1 MGADPV
7 MGMGSGCAGWCTEAE
22 CICCCFL
29 PTFGVISAQRLRSQC
44 SGDDI
49 ANVCNEAAHNLLRRM
64 LAGRCAGWAGGW
76 RGRAAAECGS
86 ERSVQSCGQ
95 VHLCRHAGMHTMRG
109 LCLCRVPAMPQG
121 SVRPTSVG
129 GLLTRPAGR

>member
-64 LAGRCAGWAGGW
+64 LAGRCAGRAGDG
-76 RGRAAAECGS
+76 GGEQQQSAAAKEVCNP
-86 ERSVQSCGQ
+86 VAKYIF
-95 VHLCRHAGMHTMRG
+95 AGMRG
-109 LCLCRVPAMPQG
+109 CTPCEG
-121 SVRPTSVG
+121 SASAVSLPCHKAVSGQLRWVVC
-129 GLLTRPAGR
+129 